1 MTKRPKPTQARSP
14 AANRVSGNG
23 GAAIAGQFITLEG
36 GEGTGKSTQAELLRA
51 RLEAAGI
58 EAIVTREPGGS
69 PGAELIRQLLL
80 DGAAEP
86 FGPTVE
92 TALFF
97 AARADHLKSTIE
109 PALGAG
115 TWVICDRFTDSTR
128 AYQGQTAPDV
138 ARFIDELDKAVV
150 GDTQPD
156 VTILLDLP
164 AMEGLKRAR
173 AQSGEGAE
181 HDRFEARDLTYH
193 EMVRQTFLDIAANAP
208 ERCLTV
214 EAAGT
219 PEEVA
224 DEIWRLVSERFG
236 LTSDNAEAKSGA
248 KPEAMSKAGAKATAT
263 TS

>member
-14 AANRVSGNG
+14 AANRAPGNG
-23 GAAIAGQFITLEG
+23 RATVLGRFITLEG

-109 PALGAG
+109 PALAAG
-115 TWVICDRFTDSTR
+115 IWVICDRFTDSTR
-128 AYQGQTAPDV
+128 AYQGQNAPDV
-138 ARFIDELDKAVV
+138 AGFIDELDKAVV

-164 AMEGLKRAR
+164 AIEGLKRAR

-224 DEIWRLVSERFG
+224 DEIWRRVSGRFG
-236 LTSDNAEAKSGA
+236 LASASAAEKSRA
-248 KPEAMSKAGAKATAT
+248 VSKAGAKAAAK